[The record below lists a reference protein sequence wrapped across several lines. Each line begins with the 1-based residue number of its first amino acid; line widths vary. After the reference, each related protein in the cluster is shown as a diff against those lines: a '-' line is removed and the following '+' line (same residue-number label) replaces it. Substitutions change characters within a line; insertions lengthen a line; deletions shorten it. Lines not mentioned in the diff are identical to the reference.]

1 MSTLLALAGALWT
14 TMAITCATIAIWMS
28 MPEAVLWMILAL
40 YCVVLV
46 PLVVW
51 RARVQN
57 AKRWAESK
65 ERRIRGQVD
74 PSGHGWLRA
83 SAEIVS
89 LRV

>member
-14 TMAITCATIAIWMS
+14 TMAITCATIAVWMG
-28 MPEAVLWMILAL
+28 MPEAVLWMTLAL

-57 AKRWAESK
+57 AKRWAEYK
-65 ERRIRGQVD
+65 ERRIRGQVHL
-74 PSGHGWLRA
+74 SGHGWL
-83 SAEIVS
+83 
-89 LRV
+89 